1 VSLLDLT
8 DAARALASRLVDAND
23 GRRDVTIETIDGAPA
38 AGSPYAPPFAAAG
51 FRTTASGLRFYAT
64 PR

>member
-1 VSLLDLT
+1 VNLADLT

-23 GRRDVTIETIDGAPA
+23 GRRDVTIETIDGVPA
-38 AGSPYAPPFAAAG
+38 GGSPYAGAFEAAG
-51 FRTTASGLRFYAT
+51 FRASSNGLRYYAP